1 MEKNCL
7 FCKIIRNE
15 IPAQKVFE
23 NDSMVIIK
31 DISPQAPYHYL
42 GIPKEHYPGIHDIPE
57 GKTDILEKL
66 FSSISEFVK
75 KEGLVEKG
83 YRLVV
88 NSGEKAG
95 QSVDHIH
102 VHILSGRAMGWPPG

>member
-42 GIPKEHYPGIHDIPE
+42 GIPKEHYPASTIYPR
-57 GKTDILEKL
+57 KNRL
-66 FSSISEFVK
+66 FWKNSSAPFPN
-75 KEGLVEKG
+75 L
-83 YRLVV
+83 
-88 NSGEKAG
+88 
-95 QSVDHIH
+95 
-102 VHILSGRAMGWPPG
+102 